1 MTVMRGVLLAI
12 GARTHSQLTQMT
24 WEDQRNTLIV
34 ELSGRTSESVAHY
47 QAMDNATLEGVG
59 AVYAFMLAGGIRT
72 RDQLRTMSD
81 DGCRNTLI
89 VELDGQTHLGARL
102 QGHSN
107 LQLVLIG
114 LGSLVDSQQLGTP
127 ASFIRG
133 VLLAGGFR
141 THQQLNAM
149 SHEAQ
154 RNTLI
159 VELTG
164 RTNQANYQSYDDR
177 ELAGAGALLVFLRK
191 AGIRTDAQVKTLTAD
206 DMRNLVIVE
215 IDAQTGHGKS
225 LQGWQNIDLVRV
237 GLGVDQAKLV
247 NRSLPLG
254 AQPTTV
260 HFKSLLP
267 MSDQRHG
274 YLLRQFVATYD
285 LFQPRVAVS
294 LGSFQDLS
302 GRANAAL
309 LKVMDVG
316 ACTATQGM
324 TSDQTTLYAERDG
337 VGTNDVV
344 VYLVTS
350 LVDGIS
356 ATNLVGCASHP
367 AGQPG
372 CAVVEGVAEW
382 LVAHEVGHVL
392 DLVHVDATVAANSR
406 FLMWP
411 NVGWTGL
418 PPDITED
425 EFKKMIASSLTPVV

>member
-1 MTVMRGVLLAI
+1 
-12 GARTHSQLTQMT
+12 
-24 WEDQRNTLIV
+24 
-34 ELSGRTSESVAHY
+34 
-47 QAMDNATLEGVG
+47 
-59 AVYAFMLAGGIRT
+59 
-72 RDQLRTMSD
+72 
-81 DGCRNTLI
+81 
-89 VELDGQTHLGARL
+89 
-102 QGHSN
+102 
-107 LQLVLIG
+107 
-114 LGSLVDSQQLGTP
+114 
-127 ASFIRG
+127 
-133 VLLAGGFR
+133 
-141 THQQLNAM
+141 M